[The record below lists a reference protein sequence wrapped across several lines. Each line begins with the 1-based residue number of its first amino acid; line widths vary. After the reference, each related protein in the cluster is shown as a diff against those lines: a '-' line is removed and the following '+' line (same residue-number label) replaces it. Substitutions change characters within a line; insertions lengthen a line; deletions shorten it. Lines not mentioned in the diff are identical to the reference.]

1 MSIYDCFIY
10 NNEELV
16 LDLRLNYLSKYVK
29 KFVIVEAKFTHQG
42 NEKKNFLDLNKFKKY
57 KNQIIHLFIE
67 KFPEK
72 FSNWERENYQRNYIS
87 NGLGTSLDDDMVM
100 ISDIDEI
107 PNLQKINKLINNRYT
122 VFKQR
127 NFSYKINLINSTYPI
142 WYGTRMCKKKFLRSP
157 QWLRNQKIK
166 KSLIYRLFNINWNII
181 DNGGWHFSYL
191 MDPTTIRDKIMSFG
205 HSEYNKKEFINLD
218 KIEKKIKN
226 KQDLFGRQQFYKK
239 IEFDNS
245 FPLIIFENQ
254 SKYSDWII

>member
-10 NNEELV
+10 NNEELM

-42 NEKKNFLDLNKFKKY
+42 NEKKDFLDLNKFKKY
-57 KNQIIHLFIE
+57 KNKILHLFIE

-87 NGLGTSLDDDMVM
+87 NGLNTLLDDDLVM

-122 VFKQR
+122 VFKQK
-127 NFSYKINLINSTYPI
+127 NFSYKLNLINSTYPI
-142 WYGTRMCKKKFLRSP
+142 WHGTRMCKKKLLRSP

-166 KSLIYRLFNINWNII
+166 KNFIYRLFNINWNII
-181 DNGGWHFSYL
+181 HNGGWHFSYL
-191 MDPTTIRDKIMSFG
+191 MDPMSIRNKIMSFG
-205 HSEYNKKEFINLD
+205 HSEYNKKEFINLN
-218 KIEKKIKN
+218 KIEEKIKN
-226 KQDLFGRQQFYKK
+226 KQDLFGRQQFFKK
-239 IEFDNS
+239 IEVDNS
-245 FPLIIFENQ
+245 FPLTIFEDQ
-254 SKYSDWII
+254 PKYRDWII